1 MCFGVVLIT
10 WSSGFSFINNTFCN
24 ILPFFVSDTDLALS
38 VSASDPVNSAAQEDP
53 NSIIAGMPVLELWK
67 AKKGTRKQWQNS
79 YIISYG
85 MFLLTRQVPTCRKMN
100 KKCLFWI
107 DASYGR
113 WIYVNASLTENV
125 HCLHREGRTSQHP
138 RILATSTGPFIRW
151 TATVLHIGLLP
162 WVYSVIISWT
172 SRGSRLSCFLPLI
185 FFSVGSPFKMSKI
198 TVRLCPYQKLSCI

>member
-24 ILPFFVSDTDLALS
+24 ILPFFLS
-38 VSASDPVNSAAQEDP
+38 QIQIWLWVLVQVTQWTHRKIPILLLLECQYWNSGKQ
-53 NSIIAGMPVLELWK
+53 
-67 AKKGTRKQWQNS
+67 KKGTRKQWQNS

-113 WIYVNASLTENV
+113 WIYVNESLTENV

-138 RILATSTGPFIRW
+138 RILATSIGPFIQW
-151 TATVLHIGLLP
+151 TATVLHIALLP
-162 WVYSVIISWT
+162 WVYSDYDFMDFKRFKIV
-172 SRGSRLSCFLPLI
+172 LFLTPYV
-185 FFSVGSPFKMSKI
+185 FFSGFSFQNEQNH
-198 TVRLCPYQKLSCI
+198 C

>member
-138 RILATSTGPFIRW
+138 RILATSIGPFIQW
-151 TATVLHIGLLP
+151 TATVLHIALLP
-162 WVYSVIISWT
+162 WVYSDYDFMDFKRFKIV
-172 SRGSRLSCFLPLI
+172 LFLTPYI
-185 FFSVGSPFKMSKI
+185 FFSGFSFQNEQNH
-198 TVRLCPYQKLSCI
+198 C